1 MSKLHAPHVTG
12 KDPGIPF
19 ALPEQVEVPLHQLAG
34 AVKEGLL
41 AFSVGI
47 GLQVMQLMMD
57 EELND
62 VVGPK
67 GKHDESRTATRHGSE
82 NGSVVLGGRKTSVT
96 RPRAR
101 YLNGSG
107 EVELQTYKHFSTE
120 DLLGEMALERMV
132 AGLST
137 RNYGA
142 GLEPVGDVDATG
154 TKRSSV
160 SRRFVE
166 RTTTALKELMARD
179 LSELTVVALLL
190 DGVEIAGHTMIVALG
205 IDAKGHKHPLGMREG
220 TTENKG
226 VGRALLS
233 NLIERGLEFDDG
245 ILVVNDGG
253 KGLRAAVNSV
263 FGRLAL
269 VQRCQLHKRRNV
281 IDHLPD
287 HMHSFVAKKM
297 ERAYK
302 MRDFGAAKRS
312 LQDLAKTLDAQ
323 HPGAAASLREGL
335 EETLTVVRL
344 GLSPSLQRT
353 LRSTN
358 TIESMISMGR
368 TTMRN
373 VKRWRDAKMVER
385 WTAAGM
391 LEAEKRFYRAQG
403 YRDIPAL
410 QAALRSCLREV
421 IGSQEE
427 AA

>member
-1 MSKLHAPHVTG
+1 MSKLHAARVNEKSQETR
-12 KDPGIPF
+12 F

-41 AFSVGI
+41 AFSVGV
-47 GLQVMQLMMD
+47 GLKVMALMME
-57 EELND
+57 EELNE

-67 GKHDESRTATRHGSE
+67 GKHDQERTATRHGSE
-82 NGSVVLGGRKTSVT
+82 DGSVVLGGRKAKVT

-101 YLNGSG
+101 HLDGSG
-107 EVELQTYKHFSTE
+107 EVELATYKHFSTE
-120 DLLGEMALERMV
+120 DLLGQMALERMV

-142 GLEPVGDVDATG
+142 GLEPVGDVEATG
-154 TKRSSV
+154 TTRSSV

-166 RTTTALKELMARD
+166 RTASALKELMAKD
-179 LSELTVVALLL
+179 LSDVDIVALLL

-205 IDAKGHKHPLGMREG
+205 IDTKGHKHPLGLREG

-226 VGRALLS
+226 VCRALLS
-233 NLIERGLEFDDG
+233 NLIERGLDFEDG
-245 ILVVNDGG
+245 ILVVIDGG
-253 KGLRAAVNSV
+253 KGLRSAVNSV

-287 HMHSFVAKKM
+287 HMHSFVAAKM

-312 LQDLAKTLDAQ
+312 LQNLASTLDAQ

-358 TIESMISMGR
+358 TIESMISIGR

-373 VKRWRDAKMVER
+373 VKRWRDAKMIER

-391 LEAEKRFYRAQG
+391 LEAKKRFYRVQG
-403 YRDIPAL
+403 FRDIPAL

-421 IGSQEE
+421 IGSEEE

>member
-1 MSKLHAPHVTG
+1 MSKLHAPRVVE
-12 KDPGIPF
+12 KDQAPF
-19 ALPEQVEVPLHQLAG
+19 ALPEQVEVPLRQLAG
-34 AVKEGLL
+34 AVKQGLL

-57 EELND
+57 EELTD
-62 VVGPK
+62 VVEPR
-67 GKHDESRTATRHGSE
+67 GKHDGSRTATRHGSE
-82 NGSVVLGGRKTSVT
+82 NGSVVLGGRKTSAT

-101 YLNGSG
+101 YLDGSG

-120 DLLGEMALERMV
+120 DLLGAMALERMV

-137 RNYGA
+137 RNYSA
-142 GLEPVGDVDATG
+142 GLEPVGDVEATG

-179 LSELTVVALLL
+179 LSGLDIVALLL

-205 IDAKGHKHPLGMREG
+205 IDAKGHKHPLGLREG
-220 TTENKG
+220 TTENQG
-226 VGRALLS
+226 VCRALLS
-233 NLIERGLEFDDG
+233 NLIERGLDFDDG
-245 ILVVNDGG
+245 ILVVIDGG

-269 VQRCQLHKRRNV
+269 VQRCQLHKRRNM

-312 LQDLAKTLDAQ
+312 LQDLAKSLDAQ

-358 TIESMISMGR
+358 TIESMISIGR

-373 VKRWRDAKMVER
+373 VKRWRDGKMIER

-410 QAALRSCLREV
+410 RAALRSCLKEV

>member
-1 MSKLHAPHVTG
+1 MSKLHAPHVLE
-12 KDPGIPF
+12 KAQEAPF
-19 ALPEQVEVPLHQLAG
+19 ALPEQIEVPLHHLAG

-41 AFSVGI
+41 AFSVGV
-47 GLQVMQLMMD
+47 GLQVMQLMMG
-57 EELND
+57 EELNEI
-62 VVGPK
+62 VGPK
-67 GKHDESRTATRHGSE
+67 GKHNADRAATRHGSE
-82 NGSVVLGGRKTSVT
+82 SGSAVLGGRKVAVT

-101 YLNGSG
+101 HLDGSG
-107 EVELQTYKHFSTE
+107 EVELQTYAHFCTE
-120 DLLGEMALERMV
+120 DLLGQMALERMV

-137 RNYGA
+137 RNYSA
-142 GLEPVGDVDATG
+142 GLEPVGDVEQTG

-160 SRRFVE
+160 SRRFVA
-166 RTTTALKELMARD
+166 RTQSALKELMARD
-179 LSELTVVALLL
+179 LSELTIVALLL

-205 IDAKGHKHPLGMREG
+205 IDAKGHKHPLGLREG

-226 VGRALLS
+226 VCRGLLS
-233 NLIERGLEFDDG
+233 NLIERGLDFRDG
-245 ILVVNDGG
+245 ILVVIDGG
-253 KGLRAAVNSV
+253 MGLRAAVNSV

-287 HMHSFVAKKM
+287 HMHSFVTKKM

-302 MRDFGAAKRS
+302 MRDFGAARRS
-312 LQDLAKTLDAQ
+312 LGDLAKTLDTQ

-358 TIESMISMGR
+358 TIESMISIGR

-373 VKRWRDAKMVER
+373 VKRWRDAKMIER

-391 LEAEKRFYRAQG
+391 LEAENRFYRVQG

-410 QAALRSCLREV
+410 QAALGSCLREV

>member
-1 MSKLHAPHVTG
+1 VSKLHAPHVVE
-12 KDPGIPF
+12 KAQEAPF
-19 ALPEQVEVPLHQLAG
+19 ALPEQIEVPLHHLAD

-41 AFSVGI
+41 AFSVGV
-47 GLQVMQLMMD
+47 GLQMMQLMMG
-57 EELND
+57 EELD
-62 VVGPK
+62 GIVGPK
-67 GKHDESRTATRHGSE
+67 GKHNPDRSATRHGSE
-82 NGSVVLGGRKTSVT
+82 DGSVVLGGRKVAVI

-101 YLNGSG
+101 HLDGSG
-107 EVELQTYKHFSTE
+107 EVGLQTYAHFSTE

-137 RNYGA
+137 RNYTA
-142 GLEPVGDVDATG
+142 GLEPVGDVEQTG

-160 SRRFVE
+160 WRRFVA
-166 RTTTALKELMARD
+166 RTQSALKELMTRD
-179 LSELTVVALLL
+179 LSELTIVALLL

-205 IDAKGHKHPLGMREG
+205 IDAKGHKHPLGLCEG

-226 VGRALLS
+226 VCRALLS
-233 NLIERGLEFDDG
+233 NLIERGLDFSNG
-245 ILVVNDGG
+245 ILVVIDGG
-253 KGLRAAVNSV
+253 KGLRSAINSV

-281 IDHLPD
+281 IDHLPE
-287 HMHSFVAKKM
+287 HMHAFVANKM

-312 LQDLAKTLDAQ
+312 LHDLARTLEAH

-344 GLSPSLQRT
+344 ELSPSLQRT

-358 TIESMISMGR
+358 TIESMISIGR

-373 VKRWRDAKMVER
+373 VKRWRDAKMIER

-391 LEAEKRFYRAQG
+391 LEAEKRFYRVQG

-410 QAALRSCLREV
+410 KAALGSCLREV